1 MLNCAEEL
9 ILLALDD
16 ESGAFY
22 RMNNINFNLALVG
35 ALLMDLALRNRIDVD
50 MDHLFVISKQPTG
63 DVFLDHILE
72 VVANPESSGDTSK
85 LVRYLYNS
93 LEHLKDKLLQSLEHK
108 GIIRL
113 SESKVLWLFKLR
125 RYPVIDNREEKE
137 VLTRIRETVLTE
149 IIPEAKD
156 LALIALLDS
165 CDLMDKIFSKE
176 ELNAHLERID
186 ILKKM
191 DLISH
196 AVNRIIGEVQ
206 VMLAAT
212 FIT

>member
-22 RMNNINFNLALVG
+22 RTTSINFNLALIG
-35 ALLMDLALRNRIDVD
+35 ALMMDLVLRKRIDID
-50 MDHLFVISKQPTG
+50 LEHIYIISNEPTG
-63 DVFLDHILE
+63 DVFLDHVLD
-72 VVANPESSGDTSK
+72 VAGEPESSGETAK

-93 LEHLKDKLLQSLEHK
+93 LEHLKEKLLESLEHK
-108 GIIRL
+108 GVVRVE
-113 SESKVLWLFKLR
+113 ESKVLWLFKQR
-125 RYPVIDNREEKE
+125 RYPVIDCTEEEE
-137 VLTRIRETVLTE
+137 VLCRIRKTVLSD
-149 IIPEAKD
+149 IIPKPKD
-156 LALIALLDS
+156 LALIALLDT
-165 CDLMDKIFSKE
+165 CDLMDKLFSKE
-176 ELNAHLERID
+176 ELHLRQDRID
-186 ILKKM
+186 VLRKM

-206 VMLAAT
+206 VMIAST